1 MKKTGILFIILI
13 AALSSCDVEPYA
25 SFSVSEDAVD
35 IQEYVYF
42 TNRSKDSKY
51 YEWNFGDGTSSTAA
65 NPAHKYTRSGDYT
78 VTLTAI
84 SKDNVID
91 RAYKDILV
99 YFPPLE
105 ILVLEWYE
113 EYPVEG
119 ASVWLYAT
127 YDDWLTHSDAYILA
141 DGYTDSEGWVVFPDV
156 GSYVYYVDVWEE
168 YHDNYTLAEEDID
181 FIRTPQLVNDDFNV
195 FVAWVDY
202 YPEGKK
208 GVERDATRQ
217 LKIGVKRSADQKNIE
232 VEREQK

>member
-1 MKKTGILFIILI
+1 MKKTAILLIILL

-42 TNRSKDSKY
+42 TNRSKDAKY
-51 YEWNFGDGTSSTAA
+51 FEWDFGDGTSSTAA
-65 NPAHKYTRSGDYT
+65 NPAHKYSQSGDYV

-127 YDDWLTHSDAYILA
+127 YDDWLTHSDATILA
-141 DGYTDSEGWVVFPDV
+141 EGYTDSEGWVVFPDV
-156 GSYVYYVDVWEE
+156 GRYVYYVDVWEE
-168 YHDNYTLAEEDID
+168 YHDNYTLAGEDIN
-181 FIRTPQLVNDDFNV
+181 FIRTPQLVDDDFNV
-195 FVAWVDY
+195 FIAWVDY
-202 YPEGKK
+202 YPDGKK
-208 GVERDATRQ
+208 GVERDPTRQ
-217 LKIGVKRSADQKNIE
+217 LKIGVKRSADQKQIE
-232 VEREQK
+232 VERERK